1 MVDVVSVLGVIMNS
15 CTKKFSKEDI
25 LSVMPQ
31 QPPFLFVDEAE
42 YVDGEIIGKYKIKDP
57 EVFADG
63 HFKGNPV
70 FPGTLMFESLG
81 QLCVL
86 GLVKGVFE
94 GMECPAD
101 PSKIFFT
108 SSEASRCMRICR
120 PNEVLELRAKPTRIR
135 RPIANFEASIK
146 CNGERTAFIE
156 KLTLTFDYIA
166 K

>member
-1 MVDVVSVLGVIMNS
+1 MSICKVIMES
-15 CTKKFSKEDI
+15 STKKFSKEDI
-25 LSVMPQ
+25 LAVMPQ

-42 YVDGEIIGKYKIKDP
+42 VLDGEIVGKYKIKDP

-86 GLVKGVFE
+86 GLIKGVFE
-94 GMECPAD
+94 GMERPAD
-101 PSKIFFT
+101 SSKIFFT
-108 SSEASRCMRICR
+108 SSESSRCMRICR

-135 RPIANFEASIK
+135 RPIASFEASIR
-146 CNGERTAFIE
+146 CGGERTAFIE
-156 KLTLTFDYIA
+156 KLTLTFDYIPQ
-166 K
+166 